1 MLPSLLVSLA
11 TVKFV
16 ALFRS
21 RNDLDKV
28 GHDSAPPL
36 TSVGSIVQKFCCTK
50 VKEKSCWPE

>member
-21 RNDLDKV
+21 RNVLDKV
-28 GHDSAPPL
+28 SNEIVTSL

-50 VKEKSCWPE
+50 VQEKSCWPE